1 MVALLKK
8 LITKVR
14 DNTSRAELLPSIR
27 QQEQQLTELPDVELA
42 LRAAQLA
49 RALGDA
55 DFVDQPELLVPATA
69 LAAESVRRVM
79 GFQLH
84 DVQLLAATVI
94 ASGQIAEMQ
103 TGEGKTL
110 VAAAGAF
117 IGSLSRRGVHVATTN
132 EYLARRDYETAK
144 PILTLLGISVSLLD
158 PKASVAETCAAY
170 ESDVTYGSGY
180 QFGFDYLRDQ
190 ITLNQRAGR
199 QLGHRVTHAI
209 HGFAGND
216 RFLRQR
222 GFAMAIIDEADS
234 VMIDEAMVPLII
246 SGPTCGDEPTAA
258 YLLANQIIDQLTEG
272 EDFTIDSRKSTIT
285 LTMVGKSRIHA
296 ALRERPVPEL
306 LRPWSRYI
314 ENALQAHHHFRRDE
328 HYVVVDGEVQIVDQ
342 NTGRI
347 FADRTWRDGLH
358 QAVEAK
364 EAVQIRPSQQSTSR
378 ITRQRFYG
386 FYDRLC
392 GLTGTISESAE
403 EIRHF
408 YGLQIVPIPTNVPC
422 LREQLPTRF
431 FADNDAKLQAVAD
444 SAAAFH
450 SRRQPVL
457 IGTTTI
463 AQSHQISD
471 LLNHQ
476 STPHLVLN
484 GVQDEDEAKIV
495 SQAGV
500 AGSVLVATNMAGR
513 GTDIKPCPEALSLGG
528 LHVIATEHALS
539 PRIDRQLVGRAAR
552 QGNPGSCQFFVSAQ
566 DELIS
571 KYAPQLADRMI
582 SAADANGH
590 CDCDLSADI
599 TKLQRRIEAKHFE
612 MRKLNVQSDVWF
624 DKVRETLH

>member
-8 LITKVR
+8 LVAKVR
-14 DNTSRAELLPSIR
+14 DNTARAELIPLIR
-27 QQEQQLTELPDVELA
+27 QQEQALQRLADAELA
-42 LRAAQLA
+42 VRASRLA
-49 RALGDA
+49 GAMGEA
-55 DFVDQPELLVPATA
+55 EFVDQPQLLVSATA

-94 ASGQIAEMQ
+94 AGGQIAEMQ

-117 IGSLSRRGVHVATTN
+117 IGSLSHRGVHVATTN

-144 PILTLLGISVSLLD
+144 PILTLLGASVSLLD
-158 PKASVAETCAAY
+158 AKASVAETCAAY
-170 ESDVTYGSGY
+170 RSDVTYGSGY

-190 ITLNQRAGR
+190 ISLTELAGR
-199 QLGHRVTHAI
+199 QLGHRVTQAI
-209 HGFAGND
+209 HGRGSNA
-216 RFLRQR
+216 RSLRQR

-246 SGPTCGDEPTAA
+246 SGPTCEDEPTEA
-258 YLLANQIIDQLTEG
+258 YLLANQIIDQLSEG
-272 EDFTIDSRKSTIT
+272 DDFTIDSRKSTIT
-285 LTMVGKSRIHA
+285 LTIVGKSRIHA
-296 ALRERPVPEL
+296 ALRDRRVPEL

-314 ENALQAHHHFRRDE
+314 ENALQAHHHFRRDQ
-328 HYVVVDGEVQIVDQ
+328 HYVVVDDEIQIVDQ

-364 EAVQIRPSQQSTSR
+364 EAVPIRPSQQSTSR

-392 GLTGTISESAE
+392 GLTGTIRESAE

-408 YGLQIVPIPTNVPC
+408 YGLHIVPIATNAPC
-422 LREQLPTRF
+422 LRKQLPTRF
-431 FADNDAKLQAVAD
+431 FADSDVKLQAVAD

-471 LLNHQ
+471 RLNAQ
-476 STPHLVLN
+476 SIPHRMLN

-495 SQAGV
+495 SQAGA

-513 GTDIKPCPEALSLGG
+513 GTDIKPCPAALSLGG

-539 PRIDRQLVGRAAR
+539 KRIDRQLVGRAAR
-552 QGNPGSCQFFVSAQ
+552 QGNPGSCQFFVSAE

-571 KYAPQLADRMI
+571 KYAPQLAERMI
-582 SAADANGH
+582 STADQNGH
-590 CDCDLSADI
+590 CDSALSEQI
-599 TKLQRRIEAKHFE
+599 SKLQHRIEAMHFE
-612 MRKLNVQSDVWF
+612 LRKLSVQSDVWF